1 MRVNKR
7 MALMLVLAAAIIQVF
22 PLLWMLSTALKP
34 EVEVFGS
41 LSLLPSR
48 PTADNV
54 RYVWA
59 RVPILRYFVNSLTV
73 AAAVAAG
80 QVLSSILAAYA
91 FGRFTF
97 PGRDGLFLL
106 AVGTMLVPF
115 QITMIPNFL
124 VVSQLGWTNTLQGLI
139 VPHLA
144 SAFGV
149 FLLRQHFLA
158 FPASLEEAAAIEGA
172 SRWQILWRVI
182 VPVNRAALAALAVLF
197 FIQSWN
203 EYFWP
208 LLVAKDAAATTL
220 PLGLARFVSAEGGTL
235 FGPLMAAATMATFP
249 AVALFLTVQREIV
262 SSFSTSGLKG

>member
-1 MRVNKR
+1 MRVDWR
-7 MALMLVLAAAIIQVF
+7 AALAVVLVAALIQVF
-22 PLLWMLSTALKP
+22 PLLWMLSTAAKP
-34 EVEVFGS
+34 ESEVFGRV
-41 LSLLPSR
+41 SLLPLR
-48 PTADNV
+48 PTLDNV
-54 RYVWA
+54 RYVWT
-59 RVPILRYFVNSLTV
+59 RVPMIRYFANSLLV
-73 AAAVAAG
+73 AVLVAGG
-80 QVLSSILAAYA
+80 QILSSILAAYA
-91 FGRFTF
+91 FARFHF
-97 PGRDGLFLL
+97 RGRDALFLF

-124 VVSQLGWTNTLQGLI
+124 VISSLGWINTIPGLV

-149 FLLRQHFLA
+149 FLLRQHFLI

-208 LLVAKDAAATTL
+208 LLVAKDVHATTL

-235 FGPLMAAATMATFP
+235 FGPLMAAATLATLP
-249 AVALFLTVQREIV
+249 AVALFLVVQREIV